1 MGWNISSTHGCF
13 CRACVRQ
20 GLDSFCQCIQKK
32 SIIPRRQARAVAPV
46 VPRRSVRDC
55 YKEPDQ
61 TREPRGPSPS
71 GGKTP
76 ASLLSLEHPARLCR
90 AVRGQGVLPLARA
103 VAPVVP
109 RRSVRDCYREPDQP
123 ASREARRRAAVIL
136 RPACFPAS
144 RPAPFGAVWGA
155 GHRPARPASREARRR
170 AAVKP
175 RPACFPSSTLRGCAV
190 QSGVK
195 GGERKRVPSGHN
207 RRRRL
212 ATGSRQPKRGFGT
225 AVPKT
230 TIEVADHYP
239 LFSRRWPARRRC
251 TRRRPS
257 DRSRRPLPY
266 RSLC

>member
-20 GLDSFCQCIQKK
+20 DLGSFCPYLQRKANF
-32 SIIPRRQARAVAPV
+32 PRRQARAVAPV

-55 YKEPDQ
+55 YREPDQ
-61 TREPRGPSPS
+61 PASREPRGPSPS

-103 VAPVVP
+103 VAPIVP

-123 ASREARRRAAVIL
+123 VSREAR
-136 RPACFPAS
+136 C
-144 RPAPFGAVWGA
+144 
-155 GHRPARPASREARRR
+155 R

-175 RPACFPSSTLRGCAV
+175 RPACFPSSTLRGCAA

-195 GGERKRVPSGHN
+195 GY
-207 RRRRL
+207 
-212 ATGSRQPKRGFGT
+212 
-225 AVPKT
+225 
-230 TIEVADHYP
+230 YP
-239 LFSRRWPARRRC
+239 LLSRRWPARWCCSRRK
-251 TRRRPS
+251 PS
-257 DRSRRPLPY
+257 DKSRRPLPY

>member
-20 GLDSFCQCIQKK
+20 DLDSFCQCIQKK

-55 YKEPDQ
+55 YREPDQ

-90 AVRGQGVLPLARA
+90 TVRGQGVLPLARA

-123 ASREARRRAAVIL
+123 ASREARRRAAVKPGQ
-136 RPACFPAS
+136 PAFPRAPCAAVPCSPGSRGTTPCAS
-144 RPAPFGAVWGA
+144 RGTCRATAVCARLLQGT
-155 GHRPARPASREARRR
+155 RPNPRAARPVAERR
-170 AAVKP
+170 
-175 RPACFPSSTLRGCAV
+175 
-190 QSGVK
+190 
-195 GGERKRVPSGHN
+195 
-207 RRRRL
+207 
-212 ATGSRQPKRGFGT
+212 
-225 AVPKT
+225 
-230 TIEVADHYP
+230 
-239 LFSRRWPARRRC
+239 
-251 TRRRPS
+251 
-257 DRSRRPLPY
+257 
-266 RSLC
+266 

>member
-55 YKEPDQ
+55 YREPDQ
-61 TREPRGPSPS
+61 PASREARRRAAVKP
-71 GGKTP
+71 P

-123 ASREARRRAAVIL
+123 ASREARRRAAV
-136 RPACFPAS
+136 
-144 RPAPFGAVWGA
+144 
-155 GHRPARPASREARRR
+155 
-170 AAVKP
+170 KP
-175 RPACFPSSTLRGCAV
+175 RPACFPSSTLRGCAA

-239 LFSRRWPARRRC
+239 LLSRRWPARWCCSRRK
-251 TRRRPS
+251 PS
-257 DRSRRPLPY
+257 DKSRRPLPY

>member
-13 CRACVRQ
+13 CRAYVRQ

-55 YKEPDQ
+55 Y
-61 TREPRGPSPS
+61 
-71 GGKTP
+71 
-76 ASLLSLEHPARLCR
+76 
-90 AVRGQGVLPLARA
+90 
-103 VAPVVP
+103 
-109 RRSVRDCYREPDQP
+109 REPDQP
-123 ASREARRRAAVIL
+123 ASREV
-136 RPACFPAS
+136 
-144 RPAPFGAVWGA
+144 
-155 GHRPARPASREARRR
+155 RRR

-175 RPACFPSSTLRGCAV
+175 RPACFPSSTLRGCAAQSGV
-190 QSGVK
+190 KGYYPLREPWHLSCHGGLCAIVTGNPTKPVSREARCRAAVKPRPACFPSSTLRGCVAQSGVK

-239 LFSRRWPARRRC
+239 LLSRRWPARRRC
-251 TRRRPS
+251 TRRKPS
-257 DRSRRPLPY
+257 DRNRRPLPY
-266 RSLC
+266 RSPC

>member
-1 MGWNISSTHGCF
+1 M
-13 CRACVRQ
+13 
-20 GLDSFCQCIQKK
+20 
-32 SIIPRRQARAVAPV
+32 APV

-109 RRSVRDCYREPDQP
+109 RRSVRDCYREPDQTRKPRGPLPSGGKTP
-123 ASREARRRAAVIL
+123 ASLLSLEHPARLCRAVRGQGVLPLARAVAPVVPRRSVRDCYREPDQTRKPRGPLPSGGISAANWRVSRAL
-136 RPACFPAS
+136 PRPM
-144 RPAPFGAVWGA
+144 GAVWGA
-155 GHRPARPASREARRR
+155 G
-170 AAVKP
+170 
-175 RPACFPSSTLRGCAV
+175 
-190 QSGVK
+190 
-195 GGERKRVPSGHN
+195 GH
-207 RRRRL
+207 
-212 ATGSRQPKRGFGT
+212 
-225 AVPKT
+225 
-230 TIEVADHYP
+230 P
-239 LFSRRWPARRRC
+239 LLSRRWPAKWC
-251 TRRRPS
+251 CSRRRPS